1 MMMKSNVSKL
11 SSKDLRKVSLR
22 YMFGAQLGWNYERM
36 MNVAYVRA
44 VYPALKKL
52 YKDEKELKSV
62 LQSEMQFYNTSP
74 FLSAFIIGIDIALQV
89 EDGSKSKDAVAAIKT
104 SMMGPFAAVGDSLF
118 GAVIPTIFG
127 SLAAYMGL
135 EGNPLGV
142 LLWLLVSLIILF
154 LRYFELP
161 IAFREGK
168 KLVSSVG
175 GLLKDLTESATLLGV
190 VVIGGLVPSVVKV
203 GVPFKLVIGD
213 KKLSFQTEMLDPIM
227 PAIVPVV
234 LVLLAYWLLS
244 KKSLNST
251 KVIWIFLVLSILM
264 YSLNIL
270 AVL

>member
-1 MMMKSNVSKL
+1 
-11 SSKDLRKVSLR
+11 
-22 YMFGAQLGWNYERM
+22 
-36 MNVAYVRA
+36 
-44 VYPALKKL
+44 
-52 YKDEKELKSV
+52 
-62 LQSEMQFYNTSP
+62 MQFYNTSP
-74 FLSAFIIGIDIALQV
+74 FLSAFIIGIDLALQV

-190 VVIGGLVPSVVKV
+190 VVLGGLVPSVVKV